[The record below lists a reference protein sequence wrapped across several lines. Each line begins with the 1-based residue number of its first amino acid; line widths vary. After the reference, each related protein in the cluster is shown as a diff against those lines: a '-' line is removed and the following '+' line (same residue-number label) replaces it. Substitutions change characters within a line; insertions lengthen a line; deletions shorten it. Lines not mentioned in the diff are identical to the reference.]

1 MTTLQT
7 TIRLDRPDEPAQ
19 FVTDTPNKLFNL
31 LADCQKKGNGIG
43 DFSPVNEAGLLT
55 GVIVLFVAPSPRE
68 LGRVK
73 VQFRCFIWESLIENH
88 SRWYGY
94 FPLSEP
100 MAAAEFSPLTFIARL
115 GVQAKI
121 AGGNVPTLAAVPRG
135 GKSIAGYDG
144 VMMAPARQPKDIPAD
159 TPQPSP
165 EIASASSPT
174 HAPPPSQT
182 PITKPRPKWYDKC
195 KILTDTELLKIEYP
209 PVNHIIEGLLPE
221 GFTGF
226 AGMPKSGKSILIC
239 SLAVEI
245 SQGGK
250 GLAKIPVQPGRVL
263 YLSLEDP
270 GRRVQGRLRKF
281 LAGRKP
287 SGQIH
292 IAEEWAT
299 VNEGGID
306 ALDAFMRKYPDTRLI
321 IIDTLFRFTPPVA
334 TRNGSVYGQDYNAL
348 APLHEFCKRHP
359 KLAVLGI
366 DHVRKA
372 IDDDPFNMFSGSNG
386 KTATFDTMWVAKRD
400 RPNNTVTLF
409 VQGRDLPYNEIVLH
423 LNPQTL
429 VMELWEEVSEDPDYA
444 AKQAILTTCREEE
457 GKPFTARSLTKEL
470 KALNITVSIEK
481 CRHLAA
487 DLAAEGKLKSD
498 RDPLN
503 AKFWIGHLV
512 ETQEIPFAEAV
523 RPANDPAVIPQS
535 EWVVRIQKLN
545 EGPYS
550 PADPGEF
557 WPTFCDVY
565 AELLPDWEE
574 FNLEGEDGQIL
585 TDTMFHLTFNT
596 AVGKWD
602 EVLTLLPETA
612 NWILTKKPHY
622 AHEQVTGWLLDWVE
636 QLLKEMKGRNVNV

>member
-1 MTTLQT
+1 MTIPTT
-7 TIRLDRPDEPAQ
+7 TIRLDRPDEPPQ
-19 FVTDTPNKLFNL
+19 FITDTPNQIISL
-31 LADCQKKGNGIG
+31 LGECQEQKNGVG

-55 GVIVLFVAPSPRE
+55 GVIVLFITPNFRE
-68 LGRVK
+68 LGRIK
-73 VQFRCFIWESLIENH
+73 VQYKCLIWEYQHDNH
-88 SRWYGY
+88 QRWYGY

-100 MAAAEFSPLTFIARL
+100 MRPDEFAPLMFFARL
-115 GVQAKI
+115 GVDAKL
-121 AGGNVPTLAAVPRG
+121 ASGDTPTLAAVPRG
-135 GKSIAGYDG
+135 GKHLKGFQG
-144 VMMAPARQPKDIPAD
+144 VLMAPARKPKEVPSEEARPGSTHQPPAEH
-159 TPQPSP
+159 T
-165 EIASASSPT
+165 
-174 HAPPPSQT
+174 PPPPPASTQ
-182 PITKPRPKWYDKC
+182 KPRPKWYDKC
-195 KILTDTELLKIEYP
+195 KIMTDTELLKIEYP

-281 LAGRKP
+281 LNGRKP

-321 IIDTLFRFTPPVA
+321 IIDTLFRFTPPN
-334 TRNGSVYGQDYNAL
+334 TSRNGSVYGQDYNAL

-372 IDDDPFNMFSGSNG
+372 VDDDPFNMFSGSNG

-400 RPNNTVTLF
+400 RPTNTVTLY

-429 VMELWEEVSEDPDYA
+429 VMELWEEVSEDPDFA
-444 AKQAILTTCREEE
+444 AKQAILATCREEQ
-457 GKPFTARSLTKEL
+457 GKPFTARALTKEL

-487 DLAAEGKLKSD
+487 DLAAEGKLQSD

-503 AKFWIGHLV
+503 AKFYIGHLV
-512 ETQEIPFAEAV
+512 ETQEIPFAESNPPAV
-523 RPANDPAVIPQS
+523 DPAVIPQS
-535 EWVVRIQKLN
+535 EWVTRVQKLN

-550 PADPGEF
+550 PVDSSDI
-557 WPTFCDVY
+557 WPVFCEVY
-565 AELLPDWEE
+565 DEHVADWEE
-574 FNLEGEDGQIL
+574 FNFPGEDGKVMMEA
-585 TDTMFHLTFNT
+585 MFFLAFNT
-596 AVGKWD
+596 LVGRWD
-602 EVLTLLPETA
+602 EVLTLLPESA
-612 NWILTKKPHY
+612 NWILGKNPHFTLP
-622 AHEQVTGWLLDWVE
+622 QVTGWLLDWIE
-636 QLLKEMKGRNVNV
+636 QLLKEMKARKVNV

>member
-1 MTTLQT
+1 MTIHT
-7 TIRLDRPDEPAQ
+7 TIRLDRPDESPT
-19 FVTDTPNKLFNL
+19 FITDTLPNLFNL
-31 LADCQKKGNGIG
+31 LAECQTKRNGVG

-55 GVIVLFVAPSPRE
+55 GVTVLFITPSTKE
-68 LGRVK
+68 LGRIAAQYK
-73 VQFRCFIWESLIENH
+73 CFIWDYQHDNH
-88 SRWYGY
+88 QRWYGY

-100 MAAAEFSPLTFIARL
+100 MPVAEFSHLTFLARL
-115 GVQAKI
+115 GVQAKL
-121 AGGNVPTLAAVPRG
+121 AGGDAPTLATVPRG
-135 GKSIAGYDG
+135 GKCLKGYQG
-144 VMMAPARQPKDIPAD
+144 VLMAPARKPKELPDDQPRNSVSTHHSPVEP
-159 TPQPSP
+159 TPTPSQPSP
-165 EIASASSPT
+165 
-174 HAPPPSQT
+174 Q
-182 PITKPRPKWYDKC
+182 KPRPKWFDKC
-195 KILTDTELLKIEYP
+195 KIMTDIELLQIEYP

-270 GRRVQGRLRKF
+270 GRRVQSRLRKF
-281 LAGRKP
+281 LAGRQP

-292 IAEEWAT
+292 IAEQWAT
-299 VNEGGID
+299 ISEGGID

-321 IIDTLFRFTPPVA
+321 IIDTLFRFTPPN
-334 TRNGSVYGQDYNAL
+334 TSRNGSVYGSDYNAL

-423 LNPQTL
+423 LNPQSL
-429 VMELWEEVSEDPDYA
+429 VLELWEEVSEDPDFA
-444 AKQAILTTCREEE
+444 AKQAILTTCREEH

-487 DLAAEGKLKSD
+487 DLAAEGKLQSD

-503 AKFWIGHLV
+503 AKFWIGNLV
-512 ETQEIPFAEAV
+512 ETQQIPFAEAV
-523 RPANDPAVIPQS
+523 PPASDPAVIPQS
-535 EWVVRIQKLN
+535 EWVTRIQKLN

-550 PADPGEF
+550 PVDSAEV
-557 WPTFCDVY
+557 WPMFCEIYDHQV
-565 AELLPDWEE
+565 ADWEE
-574 FNLEGEDGQIL
+574 FNFPGEDGNAMMNA
-585 TDTMFHLTFNT
+585 MFFLTFNT
-596 AVGKWD
+596 LVGRWD
-602 EVLTLLPETA
+602 DVLTLLPETA
-612 NWILTKKPHY
+612 NWILGKKPHFD
-622 AHEQVTGWLLDWVE
+622 APQVTGWLLDWVE
-636 QLLKEMKGRNVNV
+636 QLLKDTKARKVNA